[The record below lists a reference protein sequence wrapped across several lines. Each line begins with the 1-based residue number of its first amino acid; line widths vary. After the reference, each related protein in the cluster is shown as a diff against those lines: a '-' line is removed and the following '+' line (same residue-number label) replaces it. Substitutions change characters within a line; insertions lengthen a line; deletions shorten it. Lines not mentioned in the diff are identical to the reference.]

1 MEECVCGGGLL
12 MMPSVHNVSANQL
25 TLKNCDGS
33 PGLAVK
39 HLCVAGG
46 GELLFLCSH
55 SCLYQ
60 ECPYSVPFSPLVSL
74 ILPLFVTNVISP
86 GGGGG
91 I

>member
-46 GELLFLCSH
+46 GGA
-55 SCLYQ
+55 
-60 ECPYSVPFSPLVSL
+60 SV
-74 ILPLFVTNVISP
+74 FV
-86 GGGGG
+86 
-91 I
+91 